1 MSKFN
6 LDEVKKFYNTRHQE
20 VGDTLKSVGWSTK
33 ESQYLRF
40 QVLVRGLELEGKT
53 ILDVGCGLGDFI
65 QFLEEIG
72 VKNFTYYGID
82 ISESL
87 ITSAKKKYSSHSNYH
102 FMVGDSLE
110 LLSQLPEFDISV
122 MSGALSYK
130 IADNVGYTT
139 EVMRKLTAKAK
150 EVTAFNFLTS
160 YVDYT
165 LEKNYHYRPEDI
177 FSIAKTITK
186 RVNLLHDYPLYE
198 FTVQLFK

>member
-40 QVLVRGLELEGKT
+40 EVLVRGLELEGKT

-65 QFLEEIG
+65 QFLENRG
-72 VKNFTYYGID
+72 LKNFSYYGID

-87 ITSAKKKYSSHSNYH
+87 IGSARKKYAQNSNYH
-102 FMVGDSLE
+102 FLVGDSIE
-110 LLSQLPEFDISV
+110 LIDQLPDFDLSI
-122 MSGALSYK
+122 MSGALSFK
-130 IADNVGYTT
+130 IDDNIGYTT

-186 RVNLLHDYPLYE
+186 KVNLYHDYPLYE

>member
-40 QVLVRGLELEGKT
+40 EVLVRGLELEGKT

-65 QFLEEIG
+65 QFLENRG
-72 VKNFTYYGID
+72 LKNFNYYGID

-87 ITSAKKKYSSHSNYH
+87 IGSAKKKYAQNSNYQ
-102 FMVGDSLE
+102 FLVGDSVE
-110 LLSQLPEFDISV
+110 LINQLPDFDLSI
-122 MSGALSYK
+122 MSGALSFK
-130 IADNVGYTT
+130 IDDNIGYTT

-150 EVTAFNFLTS
+150 EATSFNFLTS

-186 RVNLLHDYPLYE
+186 KVNLFHDYPLYE